1 MKITNS
7 WKQVASRQKP
17 STKQEVMTKQE
28 AIENPASNFDTPTT
42 IVESTALSP
51 LEKGEALKNW
61 AEDAERLSVAAD
73 EGMTGGER
81 SLLPEVK
88 AAEAVLEKQIKA
100 DEEPTTPVKPEAVK
114 KAP

>member
-7 WKQVASRQKP
+7 WKQGAARQKP
-17 STKQEVMTKQE
+17 LTRQEILTKQE
-28 AIENPASNFDTPTT
+28 AIDNPASNFDTPT
-42 IVESTALSP
+42 ILVESTALSP
-51 LEKGEALKNW
+51 VEKGEALKNW

-100 DEEPTTPVKPEAVK
+100 DEAPAGPDTPKNVRG
-114 KAP
+114 